1 MGAGSIGAR
10 GSDLR
15 RVYPVRLPFLQKPGS
30 ANVLVAAL
38 HTQRQ
43 RELHTAAYDD
53 SVIDVTDVTAI
64 EHIVVGIRSLP

>member
-1 MGAGSIGAR
+1 M
-10 GSDLR
+10 
-15 RVYPVRLPFLQKPGS
+15 RLPFLQKPGS